1 MSNLSSTNFASFNFN
16 LSHWFKTR
24 KEQRLAMALALVIAC
39 AGAYRVFA
47 TGKGLWASQYASMAA
62 LESKI
67 HLLEHEIQENNDLTS
82 DRLARQHVSL
92 PSDSTLAATRYY
104 TWLHELSS
112 KHGWSEVKID
122 STSPT
127 TEPSLG
133 ERISHSIQAR
143 ASIEAIGRWLDE
155 FQDYP
160 LLHGITNLQIVDY
173 SPLSGEARVQLN
185 VETLCL
191 HNAPPDLQ
199 LEVSSQTEASEER
212 LAARLMQNNPF
223 RRYEPPKQVSVTPVE
238 AEPVIDPLSQVKFV
252 GIVAQNTQ
260 SQAWFFD
267 SLKNRELLVP
277 VGSSLEVT
285 GFEGLLNQLDQDC
298 ATLEY
303 QGQNIKV
310 RLGQDLRTA
319 LAGPAPKTEPIEP

>member
-1 MSNLSSTNFASFNFN
+1 MSSPSSTNIASFNFN
-16 LSHWFKTR
+16 VSHWFKTR
-24 KEQRLAMALALVIAC
+24 KEQRLAMALAMVIAC

-47 TGKGLWASQYASMAA
+47 TGKGVWASQYASMTA

-67 HLLEHEIQENNDLTS
+67 HLLEHEIQENDDLTS

-112 KHGWSEVKID
+112 KHGWSDVKID

-127 TEPSLG
+127 TEPTIG

-143 ASIEAIGRWLDE
+143 ASVEAIGRWLDE

-160 LLHGITNLQIVDY
+160 LLHGLTNLQIVDY
-173 SPLSGEARVQLN
+173 SPLSGEARVQLT

-191 HNAPPDLQ
+191 QNAPPDLQ
-199 LEVSSQTEASEER
+199 LQVSDEAEASEER

-238 AEPVIDPLSQVKFV
+238 VEPVIDPLSHIKFV

-267 SLKNRELLVP
+267 SLQNRELLVP
-277 VGSSLEVT
+277 VGSSLDVKEL
-285 GFEGLLNQLDQDC
+285 EGLLKQLDQDC

-303 QGQNIKV
+303 QGQSIKV

-319 LAGPAPKTEPIEP
+319 LADRVPTTNTIEP